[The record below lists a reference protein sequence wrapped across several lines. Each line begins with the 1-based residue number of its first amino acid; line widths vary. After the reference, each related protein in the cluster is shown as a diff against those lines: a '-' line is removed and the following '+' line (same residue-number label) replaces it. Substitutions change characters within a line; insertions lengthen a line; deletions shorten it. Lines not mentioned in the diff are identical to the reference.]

1 MRGDDERSGHLF
13 SYLSPEHSVP
23 ADHPLRTI
31 RTMTDALRRLS
42 PRFEAIYATTGRPS
56 IPPEHLLRALLLQV
70 LYSVRSERT
79 LMEQLQ
85 YNLLFRWFVGARH
98 GRRRLGVDN
107 LHEESGS
114 AAGGRHRG
122 RVLAV
127 AIRMQQNSFR
137 RKFEDYIR
145 RHPKAW
151 IDGGKGTRRW
161 RPRWPASR
169 TPWSPPA
176 PSLAASRKRRDQAG
190 RSLRQRPSRRM
201 RSRRACSDFP
211 PGVRRSVKC
220 CQGRPARLPD
230 PV

>member
-1 MRGDDERSGHLF
+1 MRGDDEQSGHLS

-31 RTMTDALRRLS
+31 RTMTDDAVRRLS

-145 RHPKAW
+145 RHPKSVDRRRKGYTAVAAKMARVAYGVVTTGTEYRRFPEAARP
-151 IDGGKGTRRW
+151 GGKI
-161 RPRWPASR
+161 P
-169 TPWSPPA
+169 SPEA
-176 PSLAASRKRRDQAG
+176 VEAHAIS
-190 RSLRQRPSRRM
+190 
-201 RSRRACSDFP
+201 
-211 PGVRRSVKC
+211 
-220 CQGRPARLPD
+220 
-230 PV
+230 